1 MEMAGHVKTRWP
13 VIPGVV
19 NKQEKSFK
27 KKKTDSTVEKNLR
40 CADISKG
47 TTP

>member
-27 KKKTDSTVEKNLR
+27 KKKNRFYSREK
-40 CADISKG
+40 SKMC
-47 TTP
+47 